1 MATEIFTS
9 FQQICDSSG
18 DPLSGGK
25 VYVYNVGT
33 TTLQSLYS
41 DTSLSVSVS
50 NPIILN
56 SAGRTTTDGG
66 TTVGMVYKASG
77 SYKVVV
83 KTSADV
89 TVFTLDNID
98 GRVPVGSGALA
109 IANGGTAATTA
120 STALSNLGGASAAD
134 LADLAADVAALAG
147 AAASTEKTHIATG
160 TTAQR
165 PASPV
170 EGDVRRN
177 TTTARWEGY
186 NNSAAWE
193 TFFTNTEIAS
203 SGDATTGTDNTK
215 VMTAARVKSSIDTF
229 SGLIFISAQDASS
242 SATIDFTGLGSTY
255 DTYVVHYSSVKP
267 ATDDVA
273 LCVRIGTG
281 AGPTYATGASD
292 YSYQFAYVG
301 TATVTGVGSNS
312 AAQIFL
318 TTSGTGQGI
327 GNASG
332 EHCSG
337 FLQFDDPEITSNFQT
352 FRFQNSYL
360 NTSTSLNA
368 VIGGG
373 GKYNSAG
380 AITAIRFF
388 MSSGNIASGHFVLY
402 GLRRA

>member
-66 TTVGMVYKASG
+66 TTVGMVYKSTG

-109 IANGGTAATTA
+109 IANGGTGQTTA
-120 STALSNLGGASAAD
+120 GAALTALGGASSSD

-203 SGDATTGTDNTK
+203 AGDATTGTDNTK

-229 SGLIFISAQDASS
+229 SGWTFISAQDASS

-255 DTYVVHYSSVKP
+255 DAYEVRFSGVKP
-267 ATDDVA
+267 ATDDVQ
-273 LCVRIGTG
+273 LWVRIGTG
-281 AGPTYATGASD
+281 AGPTYQSGASD
-292 YSYQFAYVG
+292 YAYQFSYVN
-301 TATVTGVGSNS
+301 TGSSADVGSNS
-312 AAQIFL
+312 AAQML
-318 TTSGTGQGI
+318 LCTSGAGSGM

-332 EHCSG
+332 EHGSG
-337 FLQFDDPEITSNFQT
+337 FLQFDDPENATDFLL
-352 FRFQNSYL
+352 FRHQMSYL
-360 NTSTSLNA
+360 NTSTALTA

-373 GKYNSAG
+373 GKYNSAT
-380 AITAIRFF
+380 AVTAIRFM